1 MPRNYAAPRLGQLA
15 FLKAGKSESGLGV
28 FDRSRVETW
37 LRDMEAA
44 FAPVA
49 SWLP

>member
-1 MPRNYAAPRLGQLA
+1 MAHLA
-15 FLKAGKSESGLGV
+15 FLEAGKEGSGLGV
-28 FDRSRVETW
+28 FDRARVETW